1 MAERM
6 VIIQEFASEMDA
18 TLAQSVLEANNIPS
32 IVIRDNAGGMLPVMH
47 FVYPIQLAVNP
58 GDAELAREIL
68 GGAPD
73 DADDGDD
80 AFEDESDFDGD
91 VH

>member
-1 MAERM
+1 M
-6 VIIQEFASEMDA
+6 VIIQEFASEMEA

-68 GGAPD
+68 GGTLD

-80 AFEDESDFDGD
+80 EFEDDPDFDGD

>member
-1 MAERM
+1 M

-32 IVIRDNAGGMLPVMH
+32 IVLRDNAGGMLPVMH

-68 GGAPD
+68 NGAVD
-73 DADDGDD
+73 DVDDDD
-80 AFEDESDFDGD
+80 DVFEDESDFDGD